1 MNEVNEM
8 SKKTTETTETSE
20 VIEISQPVE
29 VKELVIE
36 IKISN
41 ANLQYKSDFNEAET
55 IFWME
60 SVKTL
65 ILKNAFDKVN
75 QTPSE

>member
-1 MNEVNEM
+1 MTLSEDKMSDNVIEANEA
-8 SKKTTETTETSE
+8 SE
-20 VIEISQPVE
+20 VK
-29 VKELVIE
+29 KEFFIE
-36 IKISN
+36 IKISD

-65 ILKNAFDKVN
+65 ILNNAFARS
-75 QTPSE
+75 QQAAE

>member
-1 MNEVNEM
+1 MTLSEDKM
-8 SKKTTETTETSE
+8 SEQA
-20 VIEISQPVE
+20 IEITEAAESVE
-29 VKELVIE
+29 TKKDFTIE
-36 IKISN
+36 IKISD

-65 ILKNAFDKVN
+65 ILNNAFARS
-75 QTPSE
+75 QQSGQ

>member
-1 MNEVNEM
+1 MSEINNEE
-8 SKKTTETTETSE
+8 KKEFT
-20 VIEISQPVE
+20 
-29 VKELVIE
+29 IE

-65 ILKNAFDKVN
+65 ILKNAFDKIADEKS
-75 QTPSE
+75 Q

>member
-1 MNEVNEM
+1 M
-8 SKKTTETTETSE
+8 SQEIIETSE
-20 VIEISQPVE
+20 VIEVTEPVE
-29 VKELVIE
+29 AKEFVIE

>member
-1 MNEVNEM
+1 M
-8 SKKTTETTETSE
+8 SEEIIETTEVTE
-20 VIEISQPVE
+20 PVE
-29 VKELVIE
+29 NKEFVIE

-55 IFWME
+55 VFWME

>member
-1 MNEVNEM
+1 MSDVINVNEVVE
-8 SKKTTETTETSE
+8 SKKEFT
-20 VIEISQPVE
+20 
-29 VKELVIE
+29 IE
-36 IKISN
+36 IKISD

-65 ILKNAFDKVN
+65 ILNNAFARSQQAN
-75 QTPSE
+75 Q

>member
-1 MNEVNEM
+1 MSEVNEM
-8 SKKTTETTETSE
+8 SNEIIETSEIIETTESTE
-20 VIEISQPVE
+20 A
-29 VKELVIE
+29 KEFVIE

>member
-8 SKKTTETTETSE
+8 SNEIIETSE
-20 VIEISQPVE
+20 TIEGTESAE
-29 VKELVIE
+29 AKEFVIE

-75 QTPSE
+75 QTPSQ